1 MADPYSTPKADLKL
15 DHGEVEHEYAGFWVR
30 VGASII
36 DTILILL
43 ITSPLLYMLY
53 GGEAFAGTQFT
64 QGIGDILL
72 SYVFPIVATI
82 LFWIY
87 RSATP
92 GKMLL
97 NLKIIRSED
106 GSAPTKGQC
115 VLRYVGYI
123 VSSIALGLGLIWV
136 AFDKR
141 KQGWHDKMAK
151 TYVVRDR

>member
-1 MADPYSTPKADLKL
+1 MTDPYSTPKADLQM
-15 DHGEVEHEYAGFWVR
+15 DHGEVEHEYAGFWIR

-53 GGEAFAGTQFT
+53 GAQAFSSTQIV
-64 QGIGDILL
+64 QGPGDVLL

-92 GKMLL
+92 GKMLM
-97 NLKIIRSED
+97 NVKIIREED
-106 GSAPTKGQC
+106 GGPPTKGQC
-115 VLRYVGYI
+115 ILRYVGYI
-123 VSSIALGLGLIWV
+123 VSSIALCLGLLWV

-151 TYVVRDR
+151 TLVVRTR

>member
-1 MADPYSTPKADLKL
+1 MADPYSTPKADLQL
-15 DHGEVEHEYAGFWVR
+15 DHGELEHEYAGFWVR

-53 GGEAFAGTQFT
+53 GAEAFSGTKFS
-64 QGIGDILL
+64 QGLGDILL

-97 NLKIIRSED
+97 NLKIIRAED
-106 GSAPTKGQC
+106 NGAPTTGQC
-115 VLRYVGYI
+115 ILRYVGYI
-123 VSSIALGLGLIWV
+123 VSSLAFGLGLIWV

-151 TYVVRDR
+151 TFVVRDR